1 MSFEE
6 KIKRII
12 AEKLRV
18 DFAKVSDG
26 AFFVEDLGFD
36 SMDGVELIFAVEDEF
51 GIEISDEIIDNMNTV
66 GDFINLLKDRTNN

>member
-12 AEKLRV
+12 AKKLRV
-18 DFAKVSDG
+18 DLAKVVDG

-36 SMDGVELIFAVEDEF
+36 SIEGVELIFAVEEEF
-51 GIEISDEIIDNMNTV
+51 GIDISDEIIDNMNTV
-66 GDFINLLKDRTNN
+66 GDFINFLKDRTNN